1 MIDTTVSHYRIT
13 DKLGGGGMG
22 VVYKAEDT
30 RLGRFVAL
38 KFLPDAVAR
47 DPLAL
52 ERFRREARAASALNH
67 PNICT
72 IHDID
77 EESGRAFMVMEFL
90 EGETLK
96 HRISGEP
103 IDCSQLLPIAIEIA
117 DALDAAHTE
126 GIIHRDIK
134 PANIFITTRGHTK
147 ILDFGLAKLTGKAAA
162 AAETISLD
170 SPATSPGAMP
180 GTVAYMSPEQVRAQ
194 ELDARTDLYSF
205 GAVLYE
211 MATGKMPHEG
221 ASAGEICSAILR
233 DEPPRPR
240 ERNPEIPSA
249 LESAILHALEKG
261 RDLRYQSA
269 AEMLSD
275 LQRLKH
281 ESETGRL
288 SRPLWKPFRKSTW
301 NFKAALTTAL
311 LVLLV
316 AGTGL
321 AVWRHYATKPGVPA
335 PADKPSIAVLPLR
348 NLSGDPANE
357 YFSDGMSEEIN
368 TKLSHIQDLRVASYL
383 ASSHLKNSQ
392 ESNEQIAQEL
402 QVRYLLHGS
411 VRKAGN
417 QVRISAQLTDAKT
430 GYQVWADDFTGP
442 MNDVFTLQEQTALK
456 IAQALHLNLSPPEKQ
471 AIERR
476 YTQNVE
482 AYDAYLRGT
491 ALVGSLG
498 NTAMMEKARTEF
510 RKALELDPNYAP
522 ALSGLALVE
531 VNYYRDADSDPKH
544 LERAEEFAHRA
555 LAIDPDLSS
564 AHEALA
570 AFYGSK
576 YDYRRSAEEAR
587 VAVRLKPDNAS
598 AWGTLAWAL
607 TYQQPPDPIE
617 AEKAARESIRLQ
629 PVGLSKYYQL
639 GRALMLQKRFPE
651 AMSAMEDV
659 RRMGSDS
666 ALANVG
672 MAQVYL
678 ALGQYDR
685 ALPLVLKQPK
695 AAVVLALLSSIYAA
709 AGENQKALNALQEAL
724 EKGYG
729 DFAAIDANPYYSNLR
744 SDPRFQKLLQQY
756 RH

>member
-1 MIDTTVSHYRIT
+1 MS
-13 DKLGGGGMG
+13 
-22 VVYKAEDT
+22 
-30 RLGRFVAL
+30 
-38 KFLPDAVAR
+38 PR

-52 ERFRREARAASALNH
+52 ERFRREARAASALSH

-77 EESGRAFMVMEFL
+77 EENGRGFMVMEYL
-90 EGETLK
+90 EGTTLK
-96 HRISGEP
+96 HRISGQP
-103 IDCSQLLPIAIEIA
+103 IDCEQLLGIAVEIA
-117 DALDAAHTE
+117 EALDAAHTY

-134 PANIFITTRGHTK
+134 PANIFITTRGHIK

-162 AAETISLD
+162 SAETASLD

-180 GTVAYMSPEQVRAQ
+180 GTVVYMSPEQVRVQ
-194 ELDARTDLYSF
+194 DLDARTDPYSF
-205 GAVLYE
+205 GGVLYE
-211 MATGKMPHEG
+211 MATGKMAHEG
-221 ASAGEICSAILR
+221 ASSGEICSAILR
-233 DEPPRPR
+233 DESPRPR
-240 ERNPEIPSA
+240 DRNPKIPRE
-249 LESAILHALEKG
+249 LESVILKALEKD

-275 LQRLKH
+275 LRALKR
-281 ESETGRL
+281 ESETGSL
-288 SRPLWKPFRKSTW
+288 SRPVWKPFRRPAWKR
-301 NFKAALTTAL
+301 KAPLVWAL
-311 LVLLV
+311 LVLLA
-316 AGTGL
+316 AGIGL
-321 AVWRHYATKPGVPA
+321 AGWRHYASKSKANA

-348 NLSGDPANE
+348 NLSGDPANN

-383 ASSHLKNSQ
+383 ASSRLKNSQ
-392 ESNEQIAQEL
+392 ESNEQIAKEL
-402 QVRYLLHGS
+402 QVRYLLYGS
-411 VRKAGN
+411 VRRAGD
-417 QVRISAQLTDAKT
+417 QVRISAQLTDAST
-430 GYQVWADDFTGP
+430 GYQIWADDFTGR
-442 MNDVFTLQEQTALK
+442 MDDVFALQEQTALK
-456 IAQALHLNLSPPEKQ
+456 IAQALNLNLSPPEKQ

-482 AYDAYLRGT
+482 AYDAYLRGG

-531 VNYYRDADSDPKH
+531 INYYRDADSDPKH
-544 LERAEEFAHRA
+544 MESAEEFARRA

-587 VAVRLKPDNAS
+587 EAVRLKLDKAS

-607 TYQQPPDPIE
+607 TYQQPPDPME

-629 PVGLSKYYQL
+629 PVDFSKYYQL

-651 AMSAMEDV
+651 AMAAMEDV
-659 RRMGSDS
+659 RRMGPDS
-666 ALANVG
+666 ALADVG

-678 ALGQYDR
+678 AEGQYDR
-685 ALPLVLKQPK
+685 ALPLMLKQPK

-709 AGENQKALNALQEAL
+709 AGENQKALNTLQEAF

-729 DFAAIDANPYYSNLR
+729 DFAAIDANPHYSNLR
-744 SDPRFQKLLQQY
+744 TDPRFQRLLDKY
-756 RH
+756 RQRNSARTTS